1 MNTVKNQEYTI
12 DIQDPS
18 SGNDVVITAK
28 LYSGGEYY
36 NYQDE
41 TGYWSEIVTEPEFHD
56 YNYVDGVT
64 EAFGIMPEEWKSM
77 VDLILRNIYW
87 DRELNR

>member
-1 MNTVKNQEYTI
+1 MDTVKNQEYTI

-18 SGNDVVITAK
+18 SGNDVVVTAK
-28 LYSGGEYY
+28 LYSGGEYD
-36 NYQDE
+36 NYVDE
-41 TGYWSEIVTEPEFHD
+41 GGYWSEIVTEPEFHD
-56 YNYVDGVT
+56 YNYVDLET
-64 EAFGIMPEEWKSM
+64 EAFGILPKEWKPM

>member
-18 SGNDVVITAK
+18 SGNDVVVTAK
-28 LYSGGEYY
+28 LYSAGEYY
-36 NYQDE
+36 GYDDE
-41 TGYWSEIVTEPEFHD
+41 TGWWYEIVTDPEFCD

-64 EAFGIMPEEWKSM
+64 EAFGILPKEWKPM

-87 DRELNR
+87 DRELGC

>member
-18 SGNDVVITAK
+18 SGNDVVVTAK
-28 LYSGGEYY
+28 LYSGGEYD
-36 NYQDE
+36 NYVDE
-41 TGYWSEIVTEPEFHD
+41 GGYWSEIVTEPEFCD
-56 YNYVDGVT
+56 YTYEDMVT
-64 EAFGIMPEEWKSM
+64 EATGVMPDAWKPL
-77 VDLILRNIYW
+77 VDLVLINIYW

>member
-18 SGNDVVITAK
+18 SGNDVVVTAK
-28 LYSGGEYY
+28 LYSGGEYD
-36 NYQDE
+36 NYVDE
-41 TGYWSEIVTEPEFHD
+41 GGYWSEIVTEPEFHD
-56 YNYVDGVT
+56 YNYVEET
-64 EAFGIMPEEWKSM
+64 EAFGIMPEEWKPM